1 MAACFASCCK
11 VAEAEAEGAID
22 VDAGAEPTMI
32 GTIEDTTEPGT
43 PADVNAADT
52 EDVSSGGLKRLGVD
66 EGVVIAVAWNCDWMA
81 LRETNVVTVVD
92 ELELSTETLREDSVL
107 PDAPWSEL
115 EPLGELDA
123 TVGEVEGYP
132 CKPDDVVLEG
142 AAEGSSVVD
151 VIAVSGYVGAS
162 SDTELDDWDE
172 DDRERWWPVCTVELE
187 VPATVVLEAADDTIP
202 SEGATRPA
210 PGTVDV
216 DGAAAE
222 EPGTALGRP
231 CALSALM
238 ISAA

>member
-22 VDAGAEPTMI
+22 IDAGAEPTMI

-66 EGVVIAVAWNCDWMA
+66 EGVVAAIACDCDWVA
-81 LRETNVVTVVD
+81 LLEMNVARVVGGP
-92 ELELSTETLREDSVL
+92 ELSTETLAGDSVL
-107 PDAPWSEL
+107 PDAPWSEV
-115 EPLGELDA
+115 EPPGEPDA
-123 TVGEVEGYP
+123 KVGEVRGCP
-132 CKPDDVVLEG
+132 CNPDDVVIEG
-142 AAEGSSVVD
+142 AAEGSSMVD

-162 SDTELDDWDE
+162 SGTEPDDWDE
-172 DDRERWWPVCTVELE
+172 DDAVRWWPVGTVELE
-187 VPATVVLEAADDTIP
+187 VVFEAADDTIP

-210 PGTVDV
+210 PSTVDV
-216 DGAAAE
+216 DGAPAE
-222 EPGTALGRP
+222 ELGTALGRP